1 MKVDN
6 NNENVVDNSH
16 NDDINDDDDI
26 NGDND
31 DDDINGDN
39 DDGDINGDNHT
50 IALISDPNLIVFFR
64 LKFIFLGP
72 FQFRQSARTAEN
84 LSSQSD
90 EFLLIATDN
99 DDVTDDDVNDDVND
113 DDVNDAADAANA
125 DKSPYRLQTEFHARF
140 IFGDNKKDFFS
151 PLATFFFY
159 FYGIEKSVT

>member
-1 MKVDN
+1 MKVNN
-6 NNENVVDNSH
+6 NNENVDDNSD
-16 NDDINDDDDI
+16 NDDIN
-26 NGDND
+26 

-39 DDGDINGDNHT
+39 DDGDINGENHP

-90 EFLLIATDN
+90 EFLLIAADN
-99 DDVTDDDVNDDVND
+99 DDVTD

-151 PLATFFFY
+151 PLAMFFLLF
-159 FYGIEKSVT
+159 IARLR